1 LSAADDPFADL
12 PFDVLQTVN
21 ERCNRYEADRKAGR
35 PRPIDDYL
43 ADLSGGVRSAV
54 RRELETLAESADLP
68 ILRDYEVIDV
78 LGRGGMATVYLARDR
93 ALQKLVAVKALRPDL
108 LTDPA
113 ARMRLYREARATAG
127 LDHLNVIPIYAVA
140 EEAGQPFLVFPYLEG
155 EDLRTL
161 VRRDGPVPVR
171 QAVEYVR
178 QAARGLAYIHAQGFV
193 HRDVKPANLFLKA
206 DGTVVVL
213 DLGLVRAPAESDPH
227 RTVTGMMLGTPAFA
241 APEQAASAGV
251 GPPADVFAL
260 GGVLHYLL
268 TGRPFEG
275 TISPGLPGRVS
286 RVLRRMLALDP
297 ADRPAMADVDRLLK
311 RPSPTPWLAVPA
323 GLVLLGVALL
333 IAFWPRPP
341 APRPVPTIEDVSR
354 VDAVAYRSAWAE
366 HLGIPVE
373 FTSDEGV
380 PFVLIPTGV
389 LALDDGDGSRILRL
403 AKPAYVAAT
412 ELTVGQMR
420 AIVAATGFESYVERR
435 SRAGEHVGY
444 VFRDGEWS
452 IGEGG
457 SWKAAG
463 PTRPLADDEPAI
475 NLTWDD
481 ADEICR
487 RLTDRKAGG
496 PRYRL
501 PTPDE
506 WEYACRAG
514 RTSRWPSGDDP
525 LGWYVVHGT
534 PFPAAVKGNRR
545 PNAWGLYDM
554 CGNASEWCAE
564 PGPAREWQTMCGG
577 RMLDRPD
584 RVTCA
589 ARVEENRYAPLGG
602 LRLMAELGR

>member
-1 LSAADDPFADL
+1 VGDDPFADMPL
-12 PFDVLQTVN
+12 DVLRTVN

-35 PRPIDDYL
+35 LRPVDDYL
-43 ADLSGGVRSAV
+43 ADLSDEVRSAV
-54 RRELETLAESADLP
+54 RKELEALAASADLP
-68 ILRDYEVIDV
+68 TFRDYEVIDV

-113 ARMRLYREARATAG
+113 ARMRLYREARAAAG
-127 LDHLNVIPIYAVA
+127 FDHPNVIPIYAVA

-161 VRRDGPVPVR
+161 VRRDGLVPVR
-171 QAVEYVR
+171 QAVAYVR
-178 QAARGLAYIHAQGFV
+178 QAARGLAYVHAQGFV
-193 HRDVKPANLFLKA
+193 HRDVKPANLFLKS

-260 GGVLHYLL
+260 GGVLHFLL

-286 RVLRRMLALDP
+286 RPLRRMLALDP
-297 ADRPAMADVDRLLK
+297 AGRPAMADVDRWLRK
-311 RPSPTPWLAVPA
+311 PSPVARLAVPA
-323 GLVLLGVALL
+323 GLAVGGVALL
-333 IAFWPRPP
+333 AAFWPRPP
-341 APRPVPTIEDVSR
+341 VPRPTPTIEDVSR
-354 VDAVAYRSAWAE
+354 VDPVAYRSAWAE
-366 HLGIPVE
+366 HLGVPVE

-380 PFVLIPTGV
+380 PFVLVPPGT
-389 LALDDGDGSRILRL
+389 LTLDDEDGPRILRL
-403 AKPAYVAAT
+403 AKPAYVAPT
-412 ELTVGQMR
+412 ELTVGQTR

-435 SRAGEHVGY
+435 ARLGAHAGY
-444 VFRDGEWS
+444 VFRNGEWS

-463 PTRPLADDEPAI
+463 PARPLADDEPAI
-475 NLTWDD
+475 NLIWDD
-481 ADEICR
+481 AEEICR
-487 RLTDRKAGG
+487 RLTDRKPGG

-506 WEYACRAG
+506 WEYASRAG
-514 RTSRWPSGDDP
+514 RTTRWPSGGDP
-525 LGWYVVHGT
+525 LGWYVVYGT
-534 PFPAAVKGNRR
+534 PFPAAVKGLRR

-554 CGNASEWCAE
+554 CGNVSEWCGE
-564 PGPAREWQTMCGG
+564 PDPARDLRTMCGG
-577 RMLDRPD
+577 RMIDGPD

-589 ARVEENRYAPLGG
+589 ARTEEHRHAPLGG
-602 LRLMAELGR
+602 LRLWAEPGR